1 MKPPEQ
7 AGGCRGHMVL
17 GSSLEAGPGVEARD
31 LQEPAGTEQG
41 GRQAPSDTL
50 SRGCVAPRALVP
62 FLQKHSKAS
71 GILFSFF
78 FLLWVAKESYFKV
91 RNTCQH
97 PSTAPR
103 ADDANMTR
111 SEVRL
116 QMRPLQNLSQKTGGL
131 KKEMKCS
138 EKKKKTKKGE
148 NNQQTAS

>member
-7 AGGCRGHMVL
+7 AGGCRGHTVL

-78 FLLWVAKESYFKV
+78 FFFGLPKSHILKFEILVSILARPPE
-91 RNTCQH
+91 
-97 PSTAPR
+97 P
-103 ADDANMTR
+103 MT
-111 SEVRL
+111 
-116 QMRPLQNLSQKTGGL
+116 QI
-131 KKEMKCS
+131 
-138 EKKKKTKKGE
+138 
-148 NNQQTAS
+148 